1 MYEQQLCCLLAQ
13 CQCCAKVF
21 PNVMALSGHRT
32 LVLVVQGGAV
42 VAGQLVVVVVGGQQ

>member
-21 PNVMALSGHRT
+21 PSVMALSGHRT
-32 LVLVVQGGAV
+32 LVLVVQGEAV